1 MSHIPTFR
9 YSRKKQT
16 QMVPLHSVQ
25 CGWITNTTLLEAYL
39 GTRRVILPPPP
50 SPLSFIVSSSHQG
63 FSAFTATSVRAPEIW
78 SMCFP
83 LHSSSPPSSQA
94 CHSLPQL
101 CPLSDLAFLQTYSRL
116 FILLDTEEA
125 WMDSSLAQDLL
136 LSSDQAPVRRG
147 SRAGPPY
154 NSKLS
159 ILFTAGTCLRG

>member
-16 QMVPLHSVQ
+16 QMVTLHSVH

-39 GTRRVILPPPP
+39 WTRCVIPPP
-50 SPLSFIVSSSHQG
+50 PLSFIVFSSPQG
-63 FSAFTATSVRAPEIW
+63 FYAFTATSVQAPEIW

-83 LHSSSPPSSQA
+83 LHSSSPPSSPA
-94 CHSLPQL
+94 CHSLPQV

-159 ILFTAGTCLRG
+159 IIFTAGTCLRG